1 MSFCSIFYRKM
12 CLCSEW
18 GRLVDTR
25 RSRRLINGDIF
36 ALSHSPDINLIW
48 QLSQLHQLSII
59 MGCHCVSCSLSDE
72 HQPAE
77 TKNQRVK
84 QRRVL
89 LIVHSSQWHFSCPC
103 SLFLCLALMS
113 DSLLVIHTHTVRFM
127 SNPTLIIF
135 WYVVNTFPVVFK
147 LW

>member
-84 QRRVL
+84 QRRVFAYSSFFSMTFFL
-89 LIVHSSQWHFSCPC
+89 SMFFISLSCSYVRFSSGNSHSHCPFYVK
-103 SLFLCLALMS
+103 SHS
-113 DSLLVIHTHTVRFM
+113 DHLLVCCKHISSR
-127 SNPTLIIF
+127 L
-135 WYVVNTFPVVFK
+135 
-147 LW
+147 